1 MPHPDWP
8 RELPHPLKIPDV
20 MTLRTLA
27 DVRSLMGHMPAEWR
41 QRDTWQV
48 VAKRLEEAAQNGNV
62 GEAAIAL
69 RMVLMLEKVPCL
81 PQ

>member
-1 MPHPDWP
+1 
-8 RELPHPLKIPDV
+8 
-20 MTLRTLA
+20 
-27 DVRSLMGHMPAEWR
+27 MGHMPAEWR
-41 QRDTWQV
+41 QRHTWQV

-81 PQ
+81 SQ

>member
-1 MPHPDWP
+1 MRRADWS

-27 DVRSLMGHMPAEWR
+27 DVRWLIVHLPAEYR

-48 VAKRLEEAAQNGNV
+48 VAMRLEEAAQTGNV

-69 RMVLMLEKVPCL
+69 RIVLMLEKVPCL

>member
-1 MPHPDWP
+1 MPRPDWS
-8 RELPHPLKIPDV
+8 RELPQPLKIPDL

-27 DVRSLMGHMPAEWR
+27 DVRSLMGYLPAEHR
-41 QRDTWQV
+41 ERHTWQT

-69 RMVLMLEKVPCL
+69 RIVLMLEKVPCL